1 VQRSAALTLKPKE
14 REPVMTITMIPLSKL
29 IPSAVN
35 VRKTGA
41 TAGIAELA
49 ASIKAHGLLQN
60 LQVRPAEGGKFEV
73 VAGRRRLAALKR
85 LARNKD
91 IEKLVEIPCQIIEEG
106 DAAEISLAEN
116 VVRLPMHPADQFDA
130 FRGLAETGKGPEEI
144 AARFGCT
151 PATVRQ
157 RLKLASVS
165 PRLMKIY
172 RAGKMDLDQLMA
184 FAISDDHAAQE
195 TAWFKQPEWNR
206 DPATVRRVLT
216 SAHVEASDRR
226 ARFVGIEAY
235 TAAGGH
241 ILRDLFAEAHEGYL
255 TDPALLDQLAVE
267 RLEREAETIRAEG
280 WKWVEITPD
289 LDYAAFRGFGRVHP
303 QVPPLDT
310 EQQAEFDRLS
320 AAYDALAEEHGEDVP
335 EPVAAEME
343 TLANQIGALSQRQRC
358 WRPED
363 IARAGAIIGIGHAGR
378 LAVERGLV
386 RPEDVAEA
394 GEVGETVRGERRS
407 GTANRQSGDLSAA
420 LIEDLT
426 AQRTA
431 ALRTMLADNP
441 DVALA
446 AVVHAMALPL
456 FYDRFGAKSC
466 LWLQLETTDLRGTT
480 EGIED
485 APAMRALAEHH
496 AQWSRRLPEADD
508 ELWAWCLGQD
518 TDARL
523 TLLAY
528 CAACSVDAVRKPNH
542 PADAQLA
549 HADQLA
555 TALSL
560 DMTQWWQP
568 TAGNYLGRVSKQ
580 RILEAVAE
588 GVSPEAAENLSK
600 LKKDALVAHAE
611 QRLAGTGWLPVLLRS
626 PSSVADE
633 QPAVAAE

>member
-1 VQRSAALTLKPKE
+1 
-14 REPVMTITMIPLSKL
+14 MTITMIPLSKL
-29 IPSAVN
+29 IPSAAN

-91 IEKLVEIPCQIIEEG
+91 IEKLVEIPCHVIEEG

-116 VVRLPMHPADQFDA
+116 VMRLPMHPADQFDA
-130 FRGLAETGKGPEEI
+130 FRALAETGKGPEEI
-144 AARFGCT
+144 AARFGCS

-172 RAGKMDLDQLMA
+172 RVGNMDLDQLMA

-195 TAWFKQPEWNR
+195 AAWFKQPEWNR

-235 TAAGGH
+235 AAAGGH

-255 TDPALLDQLAVE
+255 TDPALLDRLAVE
-267 RLEREAETIRAEG
+267 RLEREAGVIRGEG

-289 LDYAAFRGFGRVHP
+289 LDYAVIRGFGRVHP
-303 QVPPLDT
+303 QVPPLGS
-310 EQQAEFDRLS
+310 EQQAELDRLI
-320 AAYDALAEEHGEDVP
+320 AANDALAEEHGEDAS
-335 EPVAAEME
+335 EAVAAEME
-343 TLANQIGALSQRQRC
+343 TLANQIDALSRGTPC

-363 IARAGAIIGIGHAGR
+363 IARAGAFIGIGHAGK

-386 RPEDVAEA
+386 RSEDVAEDD
-394 GEVGETVRGERRS
+394 TERRDRHS
-407 GTANRQSGDLSAA
+407 GNAKKQSGELSAA

-431 ALRTMLADNP
+431 ALRAMLADNS

-446 AVVHAMALPL
+446 SVVHAMALPL
-456 FYDRFGAKSC
+456 FYDRFGAKTC
-466 LWLQLETTDLRGTT
+466 LSLRLETTDLRSSA
-480 EGIED
+480 EGIGD
-485 APAMRALAEHH
+485 APAMLALAERH
-496 AQWSRRLPEADD
+496 AQWSHRLPEAAD
-508 ELWAWCLGQD
+508 ELWAWCRGQD
-518 TDARL
+518 ADTRL

-528 CAACSVDAVRKPNH
+528 CAACSVDAVRKSH
-542 PADAQLA
+542 QRADAQLA
-549 HADQLA
+549 HADRLA

-560 DMTQWWQP
+560 DMAPWWQP

-611 QRLAGTGWLPVLLRS
+611 QRLAGTSWLPALLRS
-626 PSSVADE
+626 PMSVADE
-633 QPAVAAE
+633 QPALAAD

>member
-1 VQRSAALTLKPKE
+1 
-14 REPVMTITMIPLSKL
+14 MTITMIPLSKL
-29 IPSAVN
+29 IPSTAN

-60 LQVRPAEGGKFEV
+60 LQVRPIEDGKFEV

-91 IEKLVEIPCQIIEEG
+91 IERLVEIPCHVLEDA

-116 VVRLPMHPADQFDA
+116 IMRLPMHPADQFDA
-130 FRGLAETGKGPEEI
+130 FQALAETGKGPEEI
-144 AARFGCT
+144 AARFGCSA
-151 PATVRQ
+151 ATVRQ

-195 TAWFKQPEWNR
+195 ATWFKQPEWNR

-235 TAAGGH
+235 AATGGN

-255 TDPALLDQLAVE
+255 TDPALLDRLAVE

-280 WKWVEITPD
+280 WKWVEIVPD
-289 LDYAAFRGFGRVHP
+289 LDYAALRGFMRVHP
-303 QVPPLDT
+303 QMPPLDPDR
-310 EQQAEFDRLS
+310 QAELDRLTT
-320 AAYDALAEEHGEDVP
+320 AYEALADTHGADAP
-335 EPVAAEME
+335 EPVIAEME
-343 TLANQIGALSQRQRC
+343 ALAQQIDALSQRTPC
-358 WRPED
+358 WRSDD
-363 IARAGAIIGIGHAGR
+363 IARAGALVGIGHAGQ
-378 LAVERGLV
+378 LTIERGLV
-386 RPEDVAEA
+386 RPEDVADA
-394 GEVGETVRGERRS
+394 GDEGDTVRGDRRR
-407 GTANRQSGDLSAA
+407 GNPKKGSGDLSAA
-420 LIEDLT
+420 LVEDLT

-431 ALRTMLADNP
+431 ALRAMLADHP

-456 FYDRFGAKSC
+456 FFDRFGAKSC
-466 LWLQLETTDLRGTT
+466 LSLQLETSDLRVSAK
-480 EGIED
+480 GIGE
-485 APAMRALAEHH
+485 APAMLALAQRHT
-496 AQWSRRLPEADD
+496 QWSEQLPDADD
-508 ELWAWCLGQD
+508 KLWTWCLDQGSE
-518 TDARL
+518 TLLA
-523 TLLAY
+523 LLAY
-528 CAACSVDAVRKPNH
+528 CAASSLDAVRRPH
-542 PADAQLA
+542 HHAEAQIA
-549 HADQLA
+549 HADHLA
-555 TALSL
+555 TALAL
-560 DMTQWWQP
+560 DMAQWWQP
-568 TAGNYLGRVSKQ
+568 TAGNYLNRVSKQ

-611 QRLAGTGWLPVLLRS
+611 QRLAGTGWLPALLRLPMS
-626 PSSVADE
+626 AADE
-633 QPAVAAE
+633 QPALAAE